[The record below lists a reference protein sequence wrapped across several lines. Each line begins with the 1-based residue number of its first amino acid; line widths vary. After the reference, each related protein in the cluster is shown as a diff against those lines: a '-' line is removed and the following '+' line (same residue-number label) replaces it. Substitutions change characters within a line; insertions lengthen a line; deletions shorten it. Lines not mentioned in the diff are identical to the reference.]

1 MTFATLITTLTIE
14 NLDLCYMTINCDT
27 GQHSQFLRCFYDTSS
42 GLDGGGSAEAASQ
55 PQRQKRTK
63 SKGKFDRS
71 FFVVFTSD
79 DKIIS
84 EEQSLVKLCKLF
96 VFLKRVA

>member
-1 MTFATLITTLTIE
+1 MFF
-14 NLDLCYMTINCDT
+14 D
-27 GQHSQFLRCFYDTSS
+27 DTSS

-84 EEQSLVKLCKLF
+84 EEESLVKLCKLF
-96 VFLKRVA
+96 VFFKEGGIKDYK

>member
-1 MTFATLITTLTIE
+1 MMFF
-14 NLDLCYMTINCDT
+14 N
-27 GQHSQFLRCFYDTSS
+27 DTSS

-79 DKIIS
+79 DKVIS

>member
-1 MTFATLITTLTIE
+1 MFF
-14 NLDLCYMTINCDT
+14 D
-27 GQHSQFLRCFYDTSS
+27 DTSS

-79 DKIIS
+79 DKVHWATNYIRGAVIS
-84 EEQSLVKLCKLF
+84 ETL
-96 VFLKRVA
+96 